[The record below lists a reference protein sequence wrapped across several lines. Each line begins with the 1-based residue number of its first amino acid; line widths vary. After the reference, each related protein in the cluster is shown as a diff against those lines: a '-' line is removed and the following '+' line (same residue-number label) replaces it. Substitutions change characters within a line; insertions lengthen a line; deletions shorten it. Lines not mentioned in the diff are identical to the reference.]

1 MNATALY
8 VCLFNNTNVSVCF
21 KQKGLRKE
29 LQLLSQTENTDG
41 ESIPFGYNTFELILI
56 RIGVLY
62 QVWGGGGN
70 SPKEFLEIKK
80 IKKKDRS

>member
-1 MNATALY
+1 MP
-8 VCLFNNTNVSVCF
+8 F

-29 LQLLSQTENTDG
+29 LQLLSQTENTG
-41 ESIPFGYNTFELILI
+41 VESIPFGYSTFELILI

-62 QVWGGGGN
+62 QVCGGGN